1 MGSSWVSKDSYPQH
15 GKREILLLKFVFKNG
30 IMNFHVDPGN
40 RLHGGEAPRTEVRPE
55 RTQEVTNDSGQ
66 EKAVPSLILRRISDI
81 KEHCQEEGIRS
92 LTGIKYWK
100 RLQPG
105 S

>member
-1 MGSSWVSKDSYPQH
+1 MQT
-15 GKREILLLKFVFKNG
+15 L
-30 IMNFHVDPGN
+30 GN
-40 RLHGGEAPRTEVRPE
+40 RLRDGEASRTGVIPKGHKK
-55 RTQEVTNDSGQ
+55 VTTDSGQ
-66 EKAVPSLILRRISDI
+66 EQAVTSLILRRISDI
-81 KEHCQEEGIRS
+81 KENCHEERIRS